1 LIAAYFDES
10 SDAKAERVFTLGTY
24 IALARDW
31 VHDFEPPWEELLKK
45 HNLDYFRA
53 TDCENGAGP
62 FEQFRSNPF
71 PLPLSTED
79 KTKLTQIKTEFV
91 DLALSLRYMW
101 GLGVNVFVDDLRSLL
116 RSEPKAEVVLG
127 TEPYLIG
134 YQILLSKIG
143 LMAKGFNDAQGKGFQ
158 RHMVGFVFD
167 EKKDMRY
174 RAKVQYERFQSCN
187 PESSTWMASLTFGD
201 DRKVLEL
208 QAADNLAFEVRK
220 NCFNRRFD
228 KRKERVAL
236 TRLKDRIGI
245 IYDLDLRSLKAL
257 LDHNLNLDSI
267 VPNSDVAVG

>member
-10 SDAKAERVFTLGTY
+10 SDAKAERVFTLGAYT
-24 IALARDW
+24 ALTRDW

-53 TDCENGAGP
+53 VDCENGTGP
-62 FEQFRSNPF
+62 FEQFRANPF
-71 PLPLSTED
+71 PLPLTTED
-79 KTKLTQIKTEFV
+79 KAKLSQIKTEFV

-116 RSEPKAEVVLG
+116 RSEPKAEAVLG

-134 YQILLSKIG
+134 YQLLLSKIG
-143 LMAKGFNDAQGKGFQ
+143 LVAKAFNDAQKKGFR
-158 RHMVGFVFD
+158 RHVVGFVFD
-167 EKKDMRY
+167 ENKDMKS
-174 RAKVQYERFQSCN
+174 RAKLEYERFQARS
-187 PESSTWMASLTFGD
+187 PESSTWMASLTFAD
-201 DRKVLEL
+201 DRRVLEL

-228 KRKERVAL
+228 TRKERVAL

-245 IYDLDLRSLKAL
+245 IYDLDLRSLKVL
-257 LDHNLNLDSI
+257 LDHNLDFDLI
-267 VPNSDVAVG
+267 VPSSDVTVD